1 MEKAH
6 SNNGSYSIYWITIV
20 VFLILQDSNW
30 YALKGNWFGSQ
41 NGRILWGIFVS
52 FAEVLI
58 ILYLLRL
65 DLKVDWYQF
74 ARNKLQMLMLILI
87 GIIALAGWSIFCN
100 NILPITYNAN
110 ERNISSLSSQ
120 YPVIALTLGSIVA
133 PVVEELVF
141 RKSMLQ
147 LFIPLFHSKIVA
159 VIFSSLLFGLAHWN
173 FTQAS
178 LFNQAEILGVVL
190 RTGIGIIFACVYL
203 KSKSI
208 YSTMIMHALWNFWD

>member
-1 MEKAH
+1 MMNV
-6 SNNGSYSIYWITIV
+6 SLFS
-20 VFLILQDSNW
+20 
-30 YALKGNWFGSQ
+30 SQ
-41 NGRILWGIFVS
+41 IGKLFWGT
-52 FAEVLI
+52 FAEVAETI
-58 ILYLLRL
+58 IVVCLLRS
-65 DLKVDWYQF
+65 DLKKDWRQF
-74 ARNKLQMLMLILI
+74 TTNKLRILEIILI
-87 GIIALAGWSIFCN
+87 GIIALVAWNLIRN
-100 NILPITYNAN
+100 NIFPMTQNAN
-110 ERNISSLSSQ
+110 DHAISDLYSQ
-120 YPVIALTLGSIVA
+120 YPVIALILGSIVA

-147 LFIPLFHSKIVA
+147 LFIPLFHSKIIA

-208 YSTMIMHALWNFWD
+208 YSTMIMHALWNFLD